1 MTNKQLNVLF
11 LTHPVRPELFT
22 PWGEDVVAAIGDRHN
37 LRILDRSQPLA
48 PQFAGVD
55 VVIDHGGSAGTRAM
69 LDVAGSA
76 KLWQVLGT
84 GLISDEARMNRA
96 EITALMGR
104 HGFVT
109 YPWEFWHY
117 SKGDAYDHYLNQT
130 GQTARYGAVH
140 VTLPGGSVCAIAEP
154 LTPLNSYAEIDG
166 EMRAA
171 MQRAAKND

>member
-76 KLWQVLGT
+76 KLWPKKMVGWGSAQSVSTQL
-84 GLISDEARMNRA
+84 
-96 EITALMGR
+96 
-104 HGFVT
+104 
-109 YPWEFWHY
+109 W
-117 SKGDAYDHYLNQT
+117 
-130 GQTARYGAVH
+130 GQGVRCAGA
-140 VTLPGGSVCAIAEP
+140 
-154 LTPLNSYAEIDG
+154 
-166 EMRAA
+166 
-171 MQRAAKND
+171 